1 MFRLPDPNQNSPKTQ
16 VRIWFSHLH
25 NRLSTQ
31 SSPSAA
37 MSQERITTTTS
48 SASGYV
54 WTKFDLSR
62 ASEGVLL
69 PELDAS
75 LSHEALL
82 RTISFTKTHFIKQE
96 PEDSYGENNV
106 STFQNLLLSW
116 TPKPR
121 YLVLHES
128 VLLCLKINVIYI
140 VPWVLLSLD
149 HIIWMVISKEKQHW
163 NIDKIFCSS

>member
-1 MFRLPDPNQNSPKTQ
+1 
-16 VRIWFSHLH
+16 
-25 NRLSTQ
+25 
-31 SSPSAA
+31 

-116 TPKPR
+116 TPKPQ

-128 VLLCLKINVIYI
+128 VLLCLKINVIYCTMSFAI
-140 VPWVLLSLD
+140 LRSYYVNGR
-149 HIIWMVISKEKQHW
+149 K
-163 NIDKIFCSS
+163 